1 MNLGKGLGT
10 ALVALG
16 LVAGVNHALAD
27 EFDDGQIKMTRETLK
42 GKKVGFVPL
51 SMGFDLPQAWY
62 EGLRQDSEK
71 WGYELIVRD
80 PNWNVQAGAQ
90 ALNQLIAE
98 KPDVL
103 IFHPLE
109 MQAYAK
115 LVKRAMDEGINV
127 VQVNLKSL
135 NNGDA
140 YVGANW
146 YEIGVKAAEELAKAC
161 GKDSGKN
168 GKVAVVQGVPTT
180 TTSQIGIQGF
190 EDTIKQFP
198 EMTIVANQAADWDAT
213 KSHAVT
219 STILKQNPDI
229 CGIYDLWEVQAM
241 GTAAAIKEAG
251 KQGEVMLVTYGGGQK
266 QAGCDNVANGNFTV
280 DILADAKTQSRD
292 LVNAVQM
299 LLQHK
304 PTPPGSKPFGIYTP
318 LKIVTKE
325 NAGSPGVCW
334 TMEDLKKYGP

>member
-1 MNLGKGLGT
+1 MTFRRLIAPAMA
-10 ALVALG
+10 ALALSYG
-16 LVAGVNHALAD
+16 ASLALAD
-27 EFDDGQIKMTRETLK
+27 EFDEGQIKITRDAMK

-51 SMGFDLPQAWY
+51 SLGFDLPQAWY
-62 EGLRQDSEK
+62 EGLKRDGEK
-71 WGYELIVRD
+71 WGYEVIVRD

-90 ALNQLIAE
+90 ALNQLIAD

-115 LVKRAMDEGINV
+115 LVKKALDSGINV
-127 VQVNLKSL
+127 IQINLKSP

-146 YEIGVKAAEELAKAC
+146 YEVGADAGEQLVKAC

-168 GKVAVVQGVPTT
+168 GKVAIVQGVPTT
-180 TTSQIGIQGF
+180 ATSQIAIPGF
-190 EDTIKQFP
+190 EDVMKQHP
-198 EMTIVANQAADWDAT
+198 EMQIVANQAADWDAT
-213 KSHAVT
+213 KAHSVT
-219 STILKQNPDI
+219 STILKHNPDL

-251 KQGEVMLVTYGGGQK
+251 KQGQIALVTYGGGQK
-266 QAGCDNVANGNFTV
+266 QAGCDNVANGNFTADV
-280 DILADAKTQSRD
+280 VADATTQAHD
-292 LVNAVQM
+292 LVNTVEF

-304 PTPPGSKPFGIYTP
+304 PKPGSAPFGIYTP
-318 LKIVTKE
+318 VKIITKD
-325 NAGSPGVCW
+325 NADAGLCW
-334 TMEDLKKYGP
+334 TMDDLKKYGPR